1 MTAPRRAGKRLRT
14 APEKSLAF
22 ARRTRDRFRVPTPV
36 PENEIPARIAANLAE
51 HAAHL
56 HRGLPGA
63 VVLEPGD
70 VTIADS
76 GLADDT
82 FNQIADARFTGGP
95 RIAEVAAL
103 VRATGRPFSWWCGSA
118 ELGAA
123 LAAAGWTATET
134 ETAMW
139 AELGELPP
147 VRSELA
153 IRPVRHRWELADYAT
168 VLAANWDPPAGTVRQ
183 FYQRAADAALAP
195 DCPARY
201 LVGYLGDRAVCAAE
215 VFRFAGVAG
224 IYNIGTLAAYRRR
237 GFGGAMTAAVLHA
250 ARESGYRTAVLQAS
264 AEGESVYRRLGFR
277 ACGEFT
283 EYAL

>member
-1 MTAPRRAGKRLRT
+1 M
-14 APEKSLAF
+14 S
-22 ARRTRDRFRVPTPV
+22 V
-36 PENEIPARIAANLAE
+36 PETEILQRTAANLAE
-51 HAAHL
+51 HAVHL

-63 VVLEPGD
+63 RVLEPGD

-82 FNQIADARFTGGP
+82 FNQIVAARFTGGP

-103 VRATGRPFSWWCGSA
+103 VRATGRPFSWWSDSP

-123 LAAAGWTATET
+123 LTAAGWTATES

-139 AELGELPP
+139 APLDELPP
-147 VRSELA
+147 IGGDLA
-153 IRPVRHRWELADYAT
+153 IRPVRSRAELADYAA
-168 VLAANWDPPAGTVRQ
+168 VLAANWEPPAATVRL
-183 FYQRAADAALAP
+183 FYERTAAAAMAP

-201 LVGYLGDRAVCAAE
+201 LVGYLGERAVCAAE

-224 IYNIGTLAAYRRR
+224 IYNIGTLAAFRRR
-237 GFGGAMTAAVLHA
+237 GFGGAMTRAALHA
-250 ARESGYRTAVLQAS
+250 ARASGYRTAVLQAS
-264 AEGESVYRRLGFR
+264 AQGESVYRALGFVP
-277 ACGEFT
+277 AGEFT

>member
-1 MTAPRRAGKRLRT
+1 M
-14 APEKSLAF
+14 
-22 ARRTRDRFRVPTPV
+22 PTPV
-36 PENEIPARIAANLAE
+36 PENDIPARTAANLAE

-63 VVLEPGD
+63 RVLEPGD

-82 FNQIADARFTGGP
+82 FNQIVDARFTDAR
-95 RIAEVAAL
+95 RIGEVAAL
-103 VRATGRPFSWWCGSA
+103 VRATGRPFSWWSGSA

-123 LAAAGWTATET
+123 LAATGWTATET

-147 VRSELA
+147 IPGGLT
-153 IRPVRHRWELADYAT
+153 IRPVRDRGALADYAA
-168 VLAANWDPPAGTVRQ
+168 VLAANWDPPAATVPL
-183 FYQRAADAALAP
+183 FYERAAAAALAP
-195 DCPARY
+195 GCPARY
-201 LVGYLGDRAVCAAE
+201 LVGYLGELAVCAGE

-224 IYNIGTLAAYRRR
+224 IYNIGTLAGYRRR
-237 GFGGAMTAAVLHA
+237 GFGGAMTLAVLHA

-264 AEGESVYRRLGFR
+264 ADGEPVYRRLGFR
-277 ACGEFT
+277 PAGQFT
-283 EYAL
+283 EYTL

>member
-1 MTAPRRAGKRLRT
+1 M
-14 APEKSLAF
+14 
-22 ARRTRDRFRVPTPV
+22 
-36 PENEIPARIAANLAE
+36 AANLAE

-63 VVLEPGD
+63 RVLEPGD

-82 FNQIADARFTGGP
+82 FNQIVGSADAR
-95 RIAEVAAL
+95 RIEEVAAL
-103 VRATGRPFSWWCGSA
+103 VRATGRPFSWWSQSA

-123 LAAAGWTATET
+123 LTAAGWTATET

-147 VRSELA
+147 IPDLLT
-153 IRPVRHRWELADYAT
+153 IRPVRERGELADYAA
-168 VLAANWDPPAGTVRQ
+168 VLAANWEPPAATVPL
-183 FYQRAADAALAP
+183 FYDLAAAAALAP

-201 LVGYLGDRAVCAAE
+201 LVGSVGDRAVCAAE

-224 IYNIGTLAAYRRR
+224 IYNISTLAGYRRR
-237 GFGGAMTAAVLHA
+237 GFGGAMTLAVLHA

-264 AEGESVYRRLGFR
+264 ADGEPVYRRLGFR
-277 ACGEFT
+277 AAGEFT